1 MGILKCSNLL
11 FILFAFP
18 FFSYSQDTTVLSR
31 AECESMFLEKNLSLI
46 AEKLEISK
54 AEAMVTQAK
63 LWPNPTLE
71 VDEVNLWA
79 SKKQL
84 AVFGDELQG
93 FNGKEFGKNQQL
105 AFSIEQ
111 VIITAG
117 KRKKLVAVEKVSVEK
132 SLEYFEDLLRNLKIE
147 FRNLLTELQYL
158 QFGGAV
164 YENQITSLQQLTQS
178 YQRQVEQ
185 NNVAKGEYI
194 RLKALELEMSK
205 DFNDLNKDKNE
216 VLKELKLLMRL
227 PSSTNLEITPEGFL
241 KNTEAFENF
250 DLNSLLEQAKEFRP
264 DFKLANLEKTYY
276 DKMYTYEKSQRMPD
290 LAIKGGYDR
299 GGNFMYDFVGFGL
312 TMDLPFF
319 DRNQGNIKSALIGI
333 EQSQIHLEH
342 KELSLENETVLAY
355 QNLRNAIDFLGQ
367 IEDGYEDTLD
377 QLLTSYTK
385 NFTERNISLLE
396 YLDFLE
402 AYMENKIII
411 LEAGKE
417 VNEKT
422 EELNYAI
429 GTDVIN

>member
-132 SLEYFEDLLRNLKIE
+132 SHEYFEDLLRNLKIE

-250 DLNSLLEQAKEFRP
+250 DLNSLLAQAKESRP
-264 DFKLANLEKTYY
+264 DFKIANLEKTYY
-276 DKMYTYEKSQRMPD
+276 DMLYTYEKSQRMPD

-429 GTDVIN
+429 GTDVLN